1 MNLSRLFILRPVATL
16 LLTLALLLL
25 GLLGYRLLPVAPLPQ
40 IDIPTI
46 FVSASLPGANP
57 ETMAATVA
65 TPLERALGQI
75 AGVTE
80 MTSTSSVGSSTII
93 LQFELSRDVNGA
105 ARDVQAAINA
115 ARSLLPSGMPSLP
128 RYTIANPSDAPI
140 IMLALTSKNR
150 TAASLYD
157 LAESRIKPVLA
168 QISGV
173 GDVSIRGGA
182 LPAVRIDLQPYK
194 LVSYGISLEA
204 VSQAVT
210 RSTGSKPRGYL
221 QGQHYAWM
229 VAGNNQ
235 LRKAEEFAQI
245 IVRYQN
251 GHAVRLQDVATVY
264 EGEQDKYVG
273 GYVNGRP
280 GVILGITRQAN
291 ANMLKTIQVIKN
303 RLVEFKQ
310 DLPAD
315 TTLSVVIDRSPM
327 VESSLHDTQ
336 ETMLVAVLL
345 VIAVVFIF
353 LRDWRA
359 VVIPALALPV
369 SLIGTCIFMYLLGY
383 SLDNL
388 SLMGLIIATGF
399 VVDDAIVVLEN
410 IMRHIEAG
418 LTPIRAALRGAKE
431 VSNTVI
437 SMTLSLIAVFIPIL
451 LMGSLIGRLFH
462 EFAVTLSIA
471 LVISMV
477 VSLTLT
483 PMLCSRLLQRHSP
496 NKSVVHGRCFQFI
509 EQQLNRLSCRYA
521 HCLQWVMRH
530 QKLTVL
536 SLIITIGLNLFLF
549 SIIPKG
555 FFPNQDTG
563 LVIGAVQ
570 ADQTISYQAMVPKV
584 QQYSKILQSDPDVE
598 LVIASL
604 GGGKFGSRNNG
615 FLFVR
620 LKSYTKRN
628 STASEI
634 ANRLMQKT
642 RNIAGSQLF
651 LMAGQDIRVGGR
663 SANATWQYTLQAD
676 DLTLLRTWTP
686 KLQQALA
693 KHPEFIGVDSDDSA
707 GGQQVKIQIDRDNAT
722 RLGIDVTMLDS
733 LLNNSFSQRQLATIY
748 KTLNQYKVV
757 MMLQSQDAEHPEQ
770 LQKIRIIN
778 QQGEAIPLTAFSHL
792 TASNAPL
799 AVHHQGQSATNTL
812 SFNLADGISLEHAK
826 QLIKQV
832 SAEIALPS
840 SIAASFEG
848 TAKAAGDLANS
859 MPWLLLAAL
868 VTVYLV
874 LGILYESY
882 IHPITILSTLPSA
895 GVGAL
900 LLLLLMNMQLTIIAL
915 IGILLLIGIVKKNAI
930 LMIDFALAA
939 ERKQGLSASDAIVQ
953 ACIHRFRPIMMTT
966 LAAFFGAL
974 PLALSGSGDGALRQP
989 LGIAIAGGL
998 ALSQL
1003 LTLFT
1008 TPVVY
1013 LWLDKLGRAIRSQW
1027 QRYLHSGT
1035 P

>member
-1 MNLSRLFILRPVATL
+1 MNIPQLFIFRPVATL
-16 LLTLALLLL
+16 LLTLAMLLL

-80 MTSTSSVGSSTII
+80 MTSSSSVGSSTII
-93 LQFELSRDVNGA
+93 LQFELSRNINGA

-128 RYTIANPSDAPI
+128 GYFIANPSDAPI
-140 IMLALTSKNR
+140 IMLALTSTSR

-157 LAESRIKPVLA
+157 LAESSIKPVIA

-173 GDVSIRGGA
+173 GEVSLRGGA
-182 LPAVRIDLQPYK
+182 LPAVRIDLQPDK
-194 LVSYGISLEA
+194 LVSYGLSLDT

-210 RSTGSKPRGYL
+210 SSTGSKPRGYL
-221 QGQHYAWM
+221 QGENYAWM

-235 LRKAEEFAQI
+235 LMKAEDFAKI
-245 IVRYQN
+245 IVRFQN

-264 EGEQDKYVG
+264 DGEQDKFVG
-273 GYVNGRP
+273 GFINGGM
-280 GVILGITRQAN
+280 GVILGVTRQAN
-291 ANMLKTIQVIKN
+291 ANMLKTIQAIKD
-303 RLVEFKQ
+303 RLPELRK

-315 TTLSVVIDRSPM
+315 TELSVVIDRSPM
-327 VESSLHDTQ
+327 VKSSLHDTQ
-336 ETMLVAVLL
+336 ETLLVAMLL

-369 SLIGTCIFMYLLGY
+369 SLIGTCIVMYLMGY

-388 SLMGLIIATGF
+388 SLMALIIATGF

-410 IMRHIEAG
+410 IMRHVEAG
-418 LTPIRAALRGAKE
+418 IGPMRAALRGAKE

-451 LMGSLIGRLFH
+451 LMGSLVGRLFR

-483 PMLCSRLLQRHSP
+483 PMLCSRLLKRR
-496 NKSVVHGRCFQFI
+496 SVTKLEKHGRCFLLI
-509 EQQLNRLSCRYA
+509 ERQLNRLSLLYA
-521 HCLQWVMRH
+521 RCLQWVLGH
-530 QKLTVL
+530 QKMTML
-536 SLIITIGLNLFLF
+536 SLVFTIGLNLFLF
-549 SIIPKG
+549 GIIPKG

-563 LVIGAVQ
+563 LLIGAVQ
-570 ADQTISYQAMVPKV
+570 ADQTISYQAMLLKV
-584 QQYSKILQSDPDVE
+584 KQYSKILQSDPDVE

-604 GGGKFGSRNNG
+604 GGGNFGSRNSG
-615 FLFVR
+615 FFFVR
-620 LKSYTKRN
+620 LKNYTERK

-634 ANRLMQKT
+634 ANRLMQNKS
-642 RNIAGSQLF
+642 NLAGAQLF
-651 LMAGQDIRVGGR
+651 LMPGQDLRVGGR
-663 SANATWQYTLQAD
+663 SANASWQYTLKAD
-676 DLTLLRTWTP
+676 DLNLLRTWTP

-693 KHPEFIGVDSDDSA
+693 KLPQFVGVDSDASA
-707 GGQQVKIQIDRDNAT
+707 GGQQIKIQIDRDKAT
-722 RLGIDVTMLDS
+722 RLGINVDMLDS

-757 MMLQSQDAEHPEQ
+757 MMLQNQDAQDPQQ
-770 LQKIRIIN
+770 LKKVRIIN
-778 QQGEAIPLTAFSHL
+778 KNGEAVPLLAFSQL
-792 TASNAPL
+792 TASNTPL
-799 AVHHQGQSATNTL
+799 SVQHQGQSATNTL
-812 SFNLADGISLEHAK
+812 SFNLADGVTLEQAN

-832 SAEIALPS
+832 SAEIGLPS
-840 SIAASFEG
+840 NIAASFEG
-848 TAKAAGDLANS
+848 TAKAAGDFANS
-859 MPWLLLAAL
+859 MPWLLLAAIAAM
-868 VTVYLV
+868 YIV
-874 LGILYESY
+874 LGMLYESY
-882 IHPITILSTLPSA
+882 LHPITILSTLPSA

-900 LLLLLMNMQLTIIAL
+900 LLLLLMDMQLTIIAL
-915 IGILLLIGIVKKNAI
+915 IGILLLIGIIKKNAI
-930 LMIDFALAA
+930 LMIDFALNA
-939 ERKQGLSASDAIVQ
+939 ERKQGLSARDAIVQ

-974 PLALSGSGDGALRQP
+974 PLALSGTGDGSLRQP
-989 LGIAIAGGL
+989 LGVAIAGGL

-1013 LWLDKLGRAIRSQW
+1013 LWLDKLGRFTRHQW
-1027 QRYLHSGT
+1027 QKFMFSGT

>member
-1 MNLSRLFILRPVATL
+1 MNISRLFIIRPVATL
-16 LLTLALLLL
+16 LLTLAILLL

-46 FVSASLPGANP
+46 FVSASLPGADP

-80 MTSTSSVGSSTII
+80 MTSTSSEGSSSII
-93 LQFELSRDVNGA
+93 LQFELSRNINGA

-128 RYTIANPSDAPI
+128 GYFIANPSDAPI
-140 IMLALTSKNR
+140 LMLALTSKNR
-150 TAASLYD
+150 TAAALYD
-157 LAESRIKPVLA
+157 LAESSIKPILA

-173 GDVSIRGGA
+173 GEVSIMGGA
-182 LPAVRIDLQPYK
+182 LPAVRIDLQPDK
-194 LVSYGISLEA
+194 LVSYGISLDTLSEA
-204 VSQAVT
+204 VTS
-210 RSTGSKPRGYL
+210 STGSKPRGYL
-221 QGQHYAWM
+221 QGQNYAWM

-235 LRKAEEFAQI
+235 LMTAEEFGNI

-251 GHAVRLQDVATVY
+251 GHAVRLRDVAKVY
-264 EGEQDKYVG
+264 DGEQDKFVG
-273 GYVNGRP
+273 GYVNGGP
-280 GVILGITRQAN
+280 GVILGVTRQAN
-291 ANMLKTIQVIKN
+291 ANMLQTIQTIKD
-303 RLVEFKQ
+303 RLTELQQ

-315 TTLSVVIDRSPM
+315 TQLNVVIDRSPM
-327 VESSLHDTQ
+327 VKSSLHDTQ

-359 VVIPALALPV
+359 VVIPALALPI

-388 SLMGLIIATGF
+388 SLMALIIATGF

-418 LTPIRAALRGAKE
+418 LTPIRAALRGARE

-451 LMGSLIGRLFH
+451 LMGSLVGRLFR

-471 LVISMV
+471 LVISML

-483 PMLCSRLLQRHSP
+483 PMLCSRLLQRQSARQ
-496 NKSVVHGRCFQFI
+496 SEQHGRCFQFI
-509 EQQLNRLSCRYA
+509 ERQLNRLSSCYVR
-521 HCLQWVMRH
+521 CLHWVLRH
-530 QKLTVL
+530 QKLTML
-536 SLIITIGLNLFLF
+536 SLIITIGLNLLLF
-549 SIIPKG
+549 AVIPKG

-563 LVIGAVQ
+563 LILGAVQ
-570 ADQTISYQAMVPKV
+570 ADQTISYQAMLPKV

-598 LVIASL
+598 LVISSL
-604 GGGKFGSRNNG
+604 GGGHFGSRNSG
-615 FLFVR
+615 FFFIR
-620 LKSYTKRN
+620 LKNYTERT
-628 STASEI
+628 STPSEI
-634 ANRLMQKT
+634 ANRLMKKT
-642 RNIAGSQLF
+642 ANIAGSQLF
-651 LMAGQDIRVGGR
+651 LMAGQDVRVGGR
-663 SANATWQYTLQAD
+663 SSNSTWQYTLQAD
-676 DLTLLRTWTP
+676 DLNLLRIWTP

-693 KHPEFIGVDSDDSA
+693 KLPQFVGVDSDSSA
-707 GGQQVKIQIDRDNAT
+707 GGQQVKIQIDRDKAT
-722 RLGIDVTMLDS
+722 RLGVNVNMLDS

-748 KTLNQYKVV
+748 KTLNQYKAV
-757 MMLQSQDAEHPEQ
+757 MMLQNQDAEDPAQ
-770 LQKIRIIN
+770 LQKVRIIN
-778 QQGEAIPLTAFSHL
+778 NQGKAIPLTLFSQL

-799 AVHHQGQSATNTL
+799 SVQHQGQSATNTL
-812 SFNLADGISLEHAK
+812 SFNLADGVSLEQAN
-826 QLIKQV
+826 QLIKQT
-832 SAEIALPS
+832 SAEIGLPS
-840 SIAASFEG
+840 TISAGFSG
-848 TAKAAGDLANS
+848 TAKAAGELANS

-868 VTVYLV
+868 ATVYIV

-900 LLLLLMNMQLTIIAL
+900 LLLLLMDRELTIIAL

-930 LMIDFALAA
+930 LMIDFALEA
-939 ERKQGLSASDAIVQ
+939 ERKQGLSASEAIVQ

-974 PLALSGSGDGALRQP
+974 PLALSGAGDGALRQP

-1013 LWLDKLGRAIRSQW
+1013 LWLDKLAGIIRGRW
-1027 QRYLHSGT
+1027 QRHIHSGT
-1035 P
+1035 S